1 MDQSFYTWGLPF
13 GQIWGIRIRLHWLL
27 LAYWVYLLNRFLQAG
42 YQGPRLFAMWGLG
55 IGVVLAIVLL
65 HELGHCYAAR
75 RVGGDAEEVLLWPLG
90 GLAFVHAPHQWR
102 AQLTVALGGPLVNVA
117 IAGVCIVVLLLL
129 GKPLF
134 SPSPGE
140 SPYVWLP
147 RVILLEFNLVILLF
161 NLIPLYPLDGGR
173 VFQALAWGYLL
184 RRGKPGGAAY
194 VKSLFATLW
203 AARVMAVLGV
213 GYALYRGSLF
223 IGIIFLW
230 AWWNAEQLRAVAHE
244 QEQGGFLGYD
254 FSRGYTSLEGGSARG
269 STRSKRKASFL
280 SRLAAKRKQRS
291 LRKAHEDERRLD
303 ELLAKI
309 SREGMASL
317 SRSERTQLE
326 RLSRRRGGDRRRRD

>member
-13 GQIWGIRIRLHWLL
+13 GQIRGIRIRLHWLL
-27 LAYWVYLLNRFLQAG
+27 LGYWVYLLNDLLQAG
-42 YQGPRLFAMWGLG
+42 VRGGRLFVFWGLG
-55 IGVVLAIVLL
+55 IGVVLLVVLL

-90 GLAFVHAPHQWR
+90 GLAFVHAPRQWR

-117 IAGVCIVVLLLL
+117 IAGVCFGVLLLL

-134 SPSPGE
+134 SPGPGE
-140 SPYVWLP
+140 SPYIWIP
-147 RVILLEFNLVILLF
+147 RAILLEFNLVILLF

-173 VFQALAWGYLL
+173 VFQSLAWGYLL
-184 RRGKPGGAAY
+184 QRGRPGGAAY
-194 VKSLFATLW
+194 ANSLLATLW
-203 AARVMAVLGV
+203 ASRVTAVLGI
-213 GYALYRGSLF
+213 GYALYKGSLLL
-223 IGIIFLW
+223 GIIFLW
-230 AWWNAEQLRAVAHE
+230 AWWNAEQLRRLMYE

-254 FSRGYTSLEGGSARG
+254 FSRGYTSLEAGSAHG
-269 STRSKRKASFL
+269 SSGSKRKASFL

-291 LRKAHEDERRLD
+291 LQKAIEDERRLD

-317 SRSERTQLE
+317 SPGERAQLE
-326 RLSRRRGGDRRRRD
+326 RLSRR